1 TYKSAAKT
9 GVWDIDS
16 GKELARINNT
26 RKVSHGVVISP
37 DNKFAFVS
45 VEGIGS
51 EPGSVDVIDLSL
63 LKLVDQADIGKQAG
77 GIIFWKMEN

>member
-1 TYKSAAKT
+1 M
-9 GVWDIDS
+9 
-16 GKELARINNT
+16 
-26 RKVSHGVVISP
+26 VISP
-37 DNKFAFVS
+37 DNKFAFIS